1 MILQELLF
9 PTSALGADQ
18 EMYFRTEGKYDEKA
32 QSISLGK
39 GQTLSLDAY
48 FNCFSIEKWMK
59 YTILSDLSLELSL
72 SGSFRVQLISL
83 QLEGKQIRRKVL
95 REEAV
100 SGAVSLPLPA
110 SADAKGVYAVS
121 LTALEDGCR
130 FLGGQ
135 YISSA
140 DENALRPVD
149 IAIDICTFRREPFI
163 ERNLKLLNEA
173 IIENPKSAVY
183 GHLDVFISDN
193 GQTLDIGALSSD
205 HIRIVRN
212 RNVGGAGGFTR
223 GMIEILNDQEKHPR
237 THVLVMDDD
246 VLINPDALLRTYRIL
261 RMLRPEF
268 YGKTVAGAMMRLDHK
283 FVQHESGAFWNGK
296 YTESAHTFL
305 DMRKIENVLANETE
319 RSDQNKDRINFNAW
333 WYSCIPLDKIS
344 PDNLPL
350 PIFIRFDDVEFGLR
364 TGSDILTL
372 NGICLWHEP
381 FEYKYSSSMDY
392 YHMRNGL
399 IINSFHR
406 PDRGGVQSAMEMIH
420 IVLSN
425 LVRYRYGNI
434 ELTLR
439 AADDFLKGAQ
449 YHLTVDAEAL
459 HKELMAASQKF
470 LPPEQLSVPFDP
482 AVYDECYRRFDPPLE
497 RVLRGEDETMV
508 ARPRD
513 LKELAKRILR
523 WITMNGLL
531 LPAKGRTYIVHP
543 VMNHTSSF
551 FRKSAVLNWDPIG
564 KKGFVSERDVKKS
577 FALLF
582 EAALMALKMM
592 FGHQKAA
599 DSFRA
604 QRQTLTGIEFWKK
617 YLGL

>member
-1 MILQELLF
+1 MILQNLLF
-9 PTSALGADQ
+9 PSAALGADQ
-18 EMYFRTEGKYDEKA
+18 EMYFRTNGSYDEKA
-32 QSISLGK
+32 HSVSFKK
-39 GQTLSLDAY
+39 GQTLTLAAY

-59 YTILSDLSLELSL
+59 YTVLTDLSVELSL
-72 SGSFRVQLISL
+72 KGRFCVLLMRVDLKDGQTAREVLSEQNVSGS
-83 QLEGKQIRRKVL
+83 
-95 REEAV
+95 
-100 SGAVSLPLPA
+100 VSLSLPA
-110 SADAKGVYAVS
+110 HADAEGLYAVS
-121 LTALEDGCR
+121 LAALEDGCEY
-130 FLGGQ
+130 LGGQ
-135 YISSA
+135 YVTSA
-140 DENALRPVD
+140 DEASLRPVD

-163 ERNLKLLNEA
+163 ERNLKLLNES
-173 IIENPKSAVY
+173 IIENPLSAMH

-205 HIRIVRN
+205 HIHIVRN

-223 GMIEILNDQEKHPR
+223 GMIEILNDQKNHPR

-261 RMLRPEF
+261 RMLKPEF

-283 FVQHESGAFWNGK
+283 FIQHESGAFWNGK

-305 DMRKIENVLANETE
+305 DMRKIENVISGEDET
-319 RSDQNKDRINFNAW
+319 KDKVNFNAW
-333 WYSCIPLDKIS
+333 WYSCIPIEKIS
-344 PDNLPL
+344 LDNLPL
-350 PIFIRFDDVEFGLR
+350 PIFIRFDDVEYGLR

-406 PDRGGVQSAMEMIH
+406 SDITGFKAALEMVH

-425 LVRYRYGNI
+425 LVRYRYSNI
-434 ELTLR
+434 ELILR
-439 AADDFLKGAQ
+439 AAEDFLKGAG
-449 YHLTVDAEAL
+449 YHLQVDAEAL

-470 LPPEQLSVPFDP
+470 LPPEQLSVPFEQ
-482 AVYDECYRRFDPPLE
+482 AIYDECYRRFDAPLE
-497 RVLRGEDETMV
+497 RVLRGETEIKA
-508 ARPRD
+508 ARSHAPKD
-513 LKELAKRILR
+513 VLLRIVR
-523 WITMNGLL
+523 WVTMNGLL
-531 LPAKGRTYIVHP
+531 LPAKGQTYIVHP

-564 KKGFVSERDVKKS
+564 KKGFVSERNVSKS
-577 FALLF
+577 FAMLF
-582 EAALMALKMM
+582 RAAVMALRLM
-592 FGHQKAA
+592 FGHKKASE
-599 DSFRA
+599 SFR
-604 QRQTLTGIEFWKK
+604 RNRETLTGIEFWKK